1 MSKFVHLHIH
11 SEFSLLDGANRI
23 KDLPVR
29 AKELGMDAIAITDHG
44 AMYGAIDFYK
54 ACKKEGIKPIIG
66 CEVYVAPRSRFDKE
80 PNIDNRYNHLI
91 LLAKNQQGYQNL
103 SKLVSIGFVD
113 GYYYKPRIDLEVL
126 EKYHEGLICLSACL
140 AGSVNQALLKGDNQK
155 AEEIALWH
163 KKVFGEDYYIEI
175 QNNGIKEQVLAN
187 QKLIALARKLEIPLV
202 ATNDA
207 HYLKREDAYNHEVL
221 LCIQTGKRMSDMD
234 RMRFETD
241 ELYVKSPEE
250 MIEYFKAFPD
260 AIENTVKIAEKCN
273 VEFEFGHT
281 ILPNYDVPEE
291 FSTHYDYFKKLCDDG
306 IKNRY
311 GENPSQEILDRME
324 YELGVIQKMGYV
336 DYFLIV
342 WDFIHYAKTHGIPVG
357 PGRGSGAGSIIA
369 YAIEITDIDP
379 MKYGLLFE
387 RFLNPERISMPDFDV
402 DFCYEHRQDV
412 IDYVSEKYGHDHVS
426 QIITFGT
433 MAAKMVIR
441 DVARVLDVPYSE
453 ADSLAKMIPNELH
466 ITIQKALEQNKEL
479 KERYETDE
487 TVKKVL
493 DIAMALEGMPR
504 QASTH
509 ACGVVITK
517 EPVDTY
523 VPLYVRDDQI
533 STQYIMTTLEELG
546 LLKMDFLG
554 LRTLT
559 VIQDTIDL
567 VKENRGIDVEFDQEM
582 ADPKVYKL
590 WQEGKSCGIFQF
602 ESQGM
607 TNFMKELKPDCLE
620 DLIAGVSLYRPG
632 PMDQIPRYVKG
643 KLNPGHNEYTH
654 PRLEPILNVTYGCMV
669 YQEQVMQIVRDLA
682 GYSLGRAD
690 LVRRAMGKKKLDVM
704 AKEREVFIH
713 GQVDDEGNVV
723 VPGCVRNGIDEASA
737 NKIFDEMAEFAKYAF
752 NKSHAACYAVIAYRT
767 AYLKAYY
774 PAEFMAATLNSFLGN
789 LDKIPQ
795 YIDECKLLGI
805 EILKPEINKSDAKFT
820 TEYDEVHGNGESD
833 SKSTSTKQPVPESPS
848 QSKAKVRF
856 GLGSIKNVGT
866 VPVNSIVK
874 ERKENGHYKSFTD
887 FCERIAEEAVNK
899 KCIESLIKAGA
910 FDEFEQTR
918 STLLASFEGIIDA
931 IQSSKKRGLAGQ
943 VSMFDLGSEQ
953 EKEEMNE
960 VKYKFYEQ
968 EEMSNK
974 ELLSIEKEMLGIY
987 ISGHPLEKL
996 RSQIEAQATINTMQ
1010 LRELDEQMSS
1020 QMLTEEG
1027 VRNEKPKFVD
1037 GQKIKYIGIITSIKK
1052 KYTKNN
1058 KIMAFVTI
1066 EDLYGTAE
1074 IIVFENAYL
1083 TAGKSLVEE
1092 NIVVVDGRL
1101 SIREDDTTTIIA
1113 NELKDFGNQKQKIFT
1128 LDITNANEEEKEKL
1142 RGALRYF
1149 NGDRNNMNVQIR
1161 IEKELKPCGQIYW
1174 TEQIQGVFEDILGKE
1189 NVQILE

>member
-29 AKELGMDAIAITDHG
+29 AKELGMDAIALTDHG
-44 AMYGAIDFYK
+44 VMYGAIDFYK
-54 ACKKEGIKPIIG
+54 ACKKEGVKPIIG

-91 LLAKNQQGYQNL
+91 LLAKNQQGYKNL

-140 AGSVNQALLKGDNQK
+140 AGAVNQALLNGQQEK
-155 AEEIALWH
+155 AEEVALWH

-187 QKLIALARKLEIPLV
+187 QKLIQLARKLDIPLV

-207 HYLKREDAYNHEVL
+207 HYLKKEDAYNHEVL
-221 LCIQTGKRMSDMD
+221 LCIQTGKRMSDAD

-260 AIENTVKIAEKCN
+260 AIENTVKIADKCN

-281 ILPNYDVPEE
+281 ILPNYDVPPE
-291 FSTHYDYFKKLCDDG
+291 FPTHYDFFKKICDDG
-306 IKNRY
+306 IKKRY
-311 GENPSQEILDRME
+311 GENPTKEILERAE
-324 YELGVIQKMGYV
+324 YEIGVIKKMGYV

-342 WDFIHYAKTHGIPVG
+342 WDFIHYAKTHHIPVG

-369 YAIEITDIDP
+369 YAMEITDIDP
-379 MKYGLLFE
+379 MQYGLLFE

-412 IDYVSEKYGHDHVS
+412 IDYVSRKYGHDHVS

-433 MAAKMVIR
+433 MSARMVIR
-441 DVARVLDVPYSE
+441 DVARVLDVPYAD

-466 ITIQKALEQNKEL
+466 ITIKKALEQNKEL
-479 KERYETDE
+479 AQKYETEE

-493 DIAMALEGMPR
+493 DIAMGLEGMPR

-509 ACGVVITK
+509 ACGIVITK

-523 VPLYVRDDQI
+523 VPLYVRDNQI

-567 VKENRGIDVEFDQEM
+567 VKQNKGIDVEFDKEM

-632 PMDQIPRYVKG
+632 PMDQIPRYIRG
-643 KLNPGHNEYTH
+643 KQNPGHNEYTH

-713 GQVDDEGNVV
+713 GQVDENGNVE
-723 VPGCVRNGIDEASA
+723 VPGCVRNGIDEKSA

-752 NKSHAACYAVIAYRT
+752 NKSHAACYAVVAYRT
-767 AYLKAYY
+767 AYLKTYY

-805 EILKPEINKSDAKFT
+805 EILKPEINRSNTKFT
-820 TEYDEVHGNGESD
+820 VEDG
-833 SKSTSTKQPVPESPS
+833 KI
-848 QSKAKVRF
+848 RF

-866 VPVNSIVK
+866 VPVDNIVK
-874 ERKENGHYKSFTD
+874 ERNQNGPFKSFTD
-887 FCERIAEEAVNK
+887 FCERIADEAVNK

-918 STLLASFEGIIDA
+918 STLLASFESIIDS
-931 IQSSKKRGLAGQ
+931 IQSSKKKGMDGQ
-943 VSMFDLGSEQ
+943 VSMFDLGSTE
-953 EKEEMNE
+953 EKEELKEMQ
-960 VKYKFYEQ
+960 YTF
-968 EEMSNK
+968 EEHEELPNK
-974 ELLSIEKEMLGIY
+974 ELLSLEKEMLGIY

-996 RSQIEAQATINTMQ
+996 RTQIEMQTNINTIQ
-1010 LRELDEQMSS
+1010 LRQIDEQMNS
-1020 QMLTEEG
+1020 QIRMEE
-1027 VRNEKPKFVD
+1027 VTNNETNKFVD
-1037 GQKIKYIGIITSIKK
+1037 GQRIKYAGIITSIKK

-1074 IIVFENAYL
+1074 IICFENAYIN
-1083 TAGKSLVEE
+1083 AGKSLVED
-1092 NIVVVDGRL
+1092 NIVLVDGRL

-1113 NELKDFGNQKQKIFT
+1113 NEIRDFGERKQKILS
-1128 LDITNANEEEKEKL
+1128 LDITDATEEEKSRL

-1149 NGDRNNMNVQIR
+1149 SGDKNNINVQVSVQGQA
-1161 IEKELKPCGQIYW
+1161 KPCHAIYL
-1174 TEQIQGVFEDILGKE
+1174 TDEIQKVLEDIIGQDK
-1189 NVQILE
+1189 VQIEEV